1 MEVRKARR
9 EEIELIANF
18 QVLMAKETENL
29 TLQKK
34 TVCKGVKALFEH
46 PERGEYIVAL
56 RDGEVVGCL
65 LLLPEWSDWRC
76 GTVLWIHS
84 VYVVKKA
91 RRQGVY
97 TLLYEHVKNRVAQD
111 PELKGIR
118 LYVDE
123 SNKKAQS
130 TYEALG
136 MNGNHYRL
144 YEWLKG

>member
-9 EEIELIANF
+9 DEIELIANF

-29 TLQKK
+29 TLQKE

-84 VYVVKKA
+84 VYVVEQA

-97 TLLYEHVKNRVAQD
+97 TLLYENVKERVENN

-136 MNGNHYRL
+136 MNGDHYRL